1 MSDLVFYDVASTGAN
16 GFDPDAG
23 YMDFCVKNAESL
35 NLAAVRIFF
44 LNAAKAKAAL
54 SRKPERKA
62 NPKFGEW
69 QVEVVNNHFPG
80 NRNNPIGNNDLTIH
94 RLSGYLARWVLDQY
108 NENDDES
115 QRELIRT
122 TIINPIAESNGVRWD
137 SGPEIYLSFFP
148 GTEMFLET
156 FKFYPL
162 TIGIHRVKQGMM
174 DPQYLKKAL
183 RQRYGTLTAD
193 KWMSQKVAAIAKSLK
208 DVEQLKWGKGGL
220 SDTAK
225 TFLQKFGIRLP

>member
-23 YMDFCVKNAESL
+23 YVDFCIKHGEAI
-35 NLAAVRIFF
+35 NLHSVRIFF

-54 SRKPERKA
+54 ARKPERKA
-62 NPKFGEW
+62 SPKFGEW

-80 NRNNPIGNNDLTIH
+80 NRNNPIDNNDLTIH
-94 RLSGYLARWVLDQY
+94 RLSGYLARWVLEQFKE
-108 NENDDES
+108 NEDAA
-115 QRELIRT
+115 QRELIKT
-122 TIINPIAESNGVRWD
+122 TVINPIAESNGIRWD
-137 SGPEIYLSFFP
+137 NGAEIYLAFFP

-156 FKFYPL
+156 FNFYPL
-162 TIGIHRVKQGMM
+162 TIGIYRVKQGMM

-183 RQRYGTLTAD
+183 RQRYGSLTAD
-193 KWMSQKVAAIAKSLK
+193 KWMSQKTTAIAKSLK
-208 DVEQLKWGKGGL
+208 DVEQLKWGRGGL
-220 SDTAK
+220 SDTAR

>member
-1 MSDLVFYDVASTGAN
+1 MGDLIFYDVASTGAN

-23 YMDFCVKNAESL
+23 YLAFTIAHGEAI
-35 NLAAVRIFF
+35 NLSAVRIFF

-62 NPKFGEW
+62 TPKFGDW
-69 QVEVVNNHFPG
+69 QVEIVNNHFPG

-94 RLSGYLARWVLDQY
+94 RLSGYLARWVLDLFKE
-108 NENDDES
+108 NEDES
-115 QRELIRT
+115 QKELIQS
-122 TIINPIAESNGVRWD
+122 TIINPIAESNGIHWANGV
-137 SGPEIYLSFFP
+137 EIYLSFFP
-148 GTEMFLET
+148 GTEMFLEA
-156 FKFYPL
+156 FRFYPL
-162 TIGIHRVKQGMM
+162 TIGIYRVKHGLM

-193 KWMSQKVAAIAKSLK
+193 KWMAQKTTMIAKSLK

-220 SDTAK
+220 SDAAR
-225 TFLQKFGIRLP
+225 TFLQKFGVRLP